1 MMDNL
6 PFFSATDLLA
16 GYRRKAFSPVEAT
29 RAVFQQIERHN
40 GKFNA
45 FCLLDEEAAMAAARE
60 SEARWMAGMPRGLVD
75 GVPTTI
81 KDLLITKG
89 WPTLRGSTTIAPDQV
104 WAEDA
109 PAVARLR
116 EHGAVFIGKTTTP
129 EFGWK
134 PLTDS
139 ILSGITRNPWN
150 AEMTAGGSSGG
161 ATVAAALGMGALH
174 LGTDAAGSIRI
185 PSSFSGVFG
194 LKPTHGRVASHPATP
209 NSGFAHVGPM
219 ARTVTDAALML
230 SVIARYDPRD
240 SYALPPDSR
249 DWRIGLEQGV
259 HGLRIAFAPTLDGA
273 RVDPSV
279 AAIVRDAAQRF
290 SDLGAL
296 VEEREPP
303 LAGARESLLVLYRA
317 AVRSLVFSMPP
328 GQREKLEPALLEFAE
343 QVKTVG
349 LAEYLEATR
358 TRERLMSA
366 LNTFFQRYDLLMLP
380 TVPIVAFEA
389 GQLMPKSGEYSNW
402 FDWTPFSAPF
412 NLTKVPAASIP
423 CGLHRGLPVG
433 LQVVGPLFREDL
445 VLTACRA
452 FESLCPVVCPAH

>member
-16 GYRRKAFSPVEAT
+16 GYRRKTFSPVEAT

-40 GKFNA
+40 SKFNA
-45 FCLLDEEAAMAAARE
+45 FCLLDEEAAIAAARE
-60 SEARWMAGMPRGLVD
+60 SEARWMCGMPRGLVD

-89 WPTLRGSTTIAPDQV
+89 WPTLRGSTTISPDQD

-116 EHGAVFIGKTTTP
+116 EHGAVFVGKTTTP

-161 ATVAAALGMGALH
+161 AAVAAALGMGALH

-194 LKPTHGRVASHPATP
+194 LKPTHGRVPSHPATP

-219 ARTVTDAALML
+219 ARTVADAALML

-240 SYALPPDSR
+240 SYALPQDAR

-259 HGLRIAFAPTLDGA
+259 YGLRIAFAPTIDGA
-273 RVDPSV
+273 RVDPGV

-303 LAGARESLLVLYRA
+303 LDGAREALFILYRA
-317 AVRSLVFSMPP
+317 AVQSLVSSMPP

-343 QVKTVG
+343 EAKTVG
-349 LAEYLEATR
+349 LPEYLEAMR
-358 TRERLMSA
+358 AREQLTTA
-366 LNTFFQRYDLLMLP
+366 LNAFFQTCDLLVLP
-380 TVPIVAFEA
+380 SVPIVAFEA
-389 GQLMPKSGEYSNW
+389 GKLVPESGEYSSW
-402 FDWTPFSAPF
+402 FDWTPFSGPF
-412 NLTKVPAASIP
+412 NLTKVPAASVP

-445 VLTACRA
+445 VLMACRA
-452 FESLCPVVCPAH
+452 FESLCPILSPAR